1 MIIAEFIRVEVYK
14 YNYTTGNYALA
25 TTLTESSIISAS
37 GKRQCCADGTFEIGG
52 VYAATFSMQAKIP
65 GMTTFQVRGA
75 KLKVFSKYNDA
86 CRQVAKHRDRNRP
99 VGRKRNRI
107 WRLAAISDRLHQYLY
122 PVPDWRKRDAALES
136 V

>member
-37 GKRQCCADGTFEIGG
+37 SKRQCCADGTFEIGG

-75 KLKVFSKYNDA
+75 KLKVFSKYND
-86 CRQVAKHRDRNRP
+86 VAQWSSTVSYTHLTLP
-99 VGRKRNRI
+99 TI
-107 WRLAAISDRLHQYLY
+107 A
-122 PVPDWRKRDAALES
+122 
-136 V
+136 